1 MEMKDSVLED
11 SAVAEKPQNGIA
23 GLKHWRSDMLAGLM
37 VSLVSLPFSLGIAIS
52 SGAPPVA
59 GLISAIIA
67 GLIYPFLGGSF
78 VTISGPAA
86 GLAPV
91 LFVAMAALGG
101 AGEPYTGYPRLL
113 AVICMAGCVQIVLS
127 RLKVARYSAW
137 FSPTVVEAMLASIG
151 LLIIAK
157 ELPDLIGN
165 RFEAHEFWPIL
176 AELPSQ
182 IMQMNPS
189 VFIVGCLCLAI
200 TIALSVARNRW
211 TKIIPPPLT
220 VVLIGLGLG
229 MVFGIDGKHLIEI
242 PDKLKDGMKLPDF
255 HSLFANHTLWWTA
268 FTAVLTL
275 TLIDG
280 VESLATI
287 AGIDKIDPYKR
298 KSSPDRTLL
307 AMGISNILSSVA
319 GGLTIIPGGV
329 KSTTCIVT
337 GGKTLWANFYNAIFL
352 LLYLFLGRGFIN
364 MIPRA
369 ALAAIVVF
377 IGYKLCQPKVWRHVA
392 HVGSEQLLVFCST
405 VLVTVSTDL
414 LLGIISGMVLEF
426 VLNVS
431 FAWPTV
437 RVPGVALATPAPSR
451 MGNGALGLVSRFTDL
466 FRNPVSNRELV
477 NDQYHLYF
485 SRPLVSFNLLHL
497 NRELTRIPQQ
507 ATVVYFHVGDQVTLI
522 DHTSS
527 SNLMGFARD
536 YEQNGKGQ
544 IHFTGLE
551 EMLMLS
557 KDETCVRLG
566 ALSTTG
572 AVRGGIG
579 ALIAKARYSLLRGR
593 PAVAATA
600 GNVVA
605 PTTPRFAANGP
616 ADLAFFSLSARDSAE
631 GQDLSILGPVPH
643 SDASSELA
651 RLSLSWD
658 GSEPVAEHT

>member
-1 MEMKDSVLED
+1 MAITETALDESTIT
-11 SAVAEKPQNGIA
+11 EKPQNGIA
-23 GLKHWRSDMLAGLM
+23 GLKHWRSDVLAGLM

-67 GLIYPFLGGSF
+67 GLIYPFLGGSY

-91 LFVAMAALGG
+91 LFVSMAALGG

-113 AVICMAGCVQIVLS
+113 AVICMAGCVQIILS
-127 RLKVARYSAW
+127 RLKVARFSAW

-165 RFEAHEFWPIL
+165 RFESHEFWGIL
-176 AELPSQ
+176 AEAPAQ
-182 IMQMNPS
+182 FMQMNGS
-189 VFIVGCLCLAI
+189 VFLVGCLCLAL
-200 TIALSVARNRW
+200 TIGLSVARNRW

-220 VVLIGLGLG
+220 VVLVGLGLG
-229 MVFGIDGKHLIEI
+229 VVFGIDGKHLIEI
-242 PDKLKDGMKLPDF
+242 PDRLKDGMKLPDF
-255 HSLFANHTLWWTA
+255 RSLFADRALWWTA
-268 FTAVLTL
+268 FTTVLTL
-275 TLIDG
+275 TLIDS

-307 AMGISNILSSVA
+307 AMGVSNILSSVA

-337 GGKTLWANFYNAIFL
+337 GGKTLWANFYNAVFL
-352 LLYLFLGRGFIN
+352 VLYLVLGRGFIN
-364 MIPRA
+364 MIPRS

-377 IGYKLCQPKVWRHVA
+377 IGYKLCQPKVWRHAA
-392 HVGSEQLLVFCST
+392 HVGSEQLLVFCTT
-405 VLVTVSTDL
+405 VLITVSTDL

-426 VLNVS
+426 VLSVS
-431 FAWPTV
+431 FAWPTA
-437 RVPGVALATPAPSR
+437 RVPGVAVATPVGRFGRAAAHTISQ
-451 MGNGALGLVSRFTDL
+451 FTDL
-466 FRNPVSNRELV
+466 FRNPVSNRELID
-477 NDQYHLYF
+477 DQYHMYF
-485 SRPLVSFNLLHL
+485 NRPLVSFNLLHV

-507 ATVVYFHVGDQVTLI
+507 ATIVYFHVGDEVTLI

-527 SNLMGFARD
+527 SNLMSFARD
-536 YEQNGKGQ
+536 YEQSGKGQ

-551 EMLMLS
+551 DMFMCS
-557 KDETCVRLG
+557 KEETCVRLG
-566 ALSTTG
+566 ALSVTG
-572 AVRGGIG
+572 DAKGGIG
-579 ALIAKARYSLLRGR
+579 ALIAKAGYSLFRAR
-593 PAVAATA
+593 PAAALPA
-600 GNVVA
+600 RNAAA
-605 PTTPRFAANGP
+605 PATPRFAAQESD
-616 ADLAFFSLSARDSAE
+616 DLAFLSLSASDNAVHE
-631 GQDLSILGPVPH
+631 LDNLGPAPNR
-643 SDASSELA
+643 DADSELG

-658 GSEPVAEHT
+658 GSEPAAKHA